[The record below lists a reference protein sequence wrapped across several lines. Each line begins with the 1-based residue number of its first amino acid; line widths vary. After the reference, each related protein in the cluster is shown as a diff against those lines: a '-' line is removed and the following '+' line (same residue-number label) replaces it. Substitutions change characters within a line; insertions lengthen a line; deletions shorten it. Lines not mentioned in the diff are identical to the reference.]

1 MDAEAIN
8 QHFLTVAHKTV
19 GELQSSIT
27 SPLSYISVS
36 DVPDIIM
43 KEVDVCEVHEYI
55 CDLNIHKAVGVDRIS
70 TKFIKASTF
79 NMAILLTIHIN
90 KSITSKTF
98 PDIWKTAVVM
108 PVQKSNQNSSL
119 SNFHPI
125 SILPVFS
132 KILERIVFNQFVHHF
147 TFRTS
152 SLVSELGI
160 LLKMCC
166 CMLVNRGSRQL
177 MLDSM
182 WGPSF

>member
-8 QHFLTVAHKTV
+8 QHFLTIAHKTV

-79 NMAILLTIHIN
+79 NMAILLTKLIN

-98 PDIWKTAVVM
+98 PDIWKTAVVI

-119 SNFHPI
+119 SNFRPI
-125 SILPVFS
+125 SILPVFLRS
-132 KILERIVFNQFVHHF
+132 
-147 TFRTS
+147 
-152 SLVSELGI
+152 
-160 LLKMCC
+160 
-166 CMLVNRGSRQL
+166 
-177 MLDSM
+177 
-182 WGPSF
+182 